1 MSQHVEVMSPAEGKW
16 VEIEIGSVV
25 DEGSAEIRTG
35 PFGTQLR
42 ASDYTPDGVPVINVR
57 NLGYGRI
64 RPAELERVDR
74 DVQER
79 LSGHLLRH
87 GDVVL
92 GRKGAV
98 DRHVLISPAED
109 GWMQGSDCI
118 RIRLTD
124 DAPVSPAFLS
134 KALLT
139 PNHKNW
145 MEAQCSHGATM
156 ASLNQDIIRRITIDA
171 PPRQLQN
178 CITSTLAAFDELV
191 EINERRI
198 EVLEDLARSLYREW
212 FVRFR
217 FPGFEKVGLVDS
229 ELGPIP
235 EGWDVG
241 TLGGVARWYS
251 GGTPS
256 TKNPDYW
263 NGSIPWI
270 TSGSLTSMLLDS
282 SERRLT
288 DGGVRAGS
296 RLVDRDTV
304 LFVVRGMSLVREFR
318 VGLADCS
325 LAFGQDCKALVA
337 NAGTDPLF
345 LAFTIFD
352 KQSDIQA
359 MVELAG
365 HGTGKLST
373 DRVKAVAFPLPPE
386 QLQREFAAAIRP
398 MRELMSTLVAQTRRH
413 RGVRDLLLPRLV
425 TGQLDISEID
435 LGVLTPPEAA

>member
-1 MSQHVEVMSPAEGKW
+1 MTERPEAASA
-16 VEIEIGSVV
+16 GSWPTISLG
-25 DEGSAEIRTG
+25 DAAEITSG
-35 PFGTQLR
+35 PAFQSSRFTEDADDVPLLRGMNVGVGATNWSSTKRWPRSEYDKYKRYALGAGDVILAMDRPWITDGLKLLVLGATDLPALLVQRVARIR
-42 ASDYTPDGVPVINVR
+42 ASRNVDQR
-57 NLGYGRI
+57 F
-64 RPAELERVDR
+64 
-74 DVQER
+74 
-79 LSGHLLRH
+79 LSGVLRSEPFAEYLKAVTTGTAVPHISGGDIADFQFLLPPI
-87 GDVVL
+87 D
-92 GRKGAV
+92 
-98 DRHVLISPAED
+98 S
-109 GWMQGSDCI
+109 Q
-118 RIRLTD
+118 
-124 DAPVSPAFLS
+124 
-134 KALLT
+134 
-139 PNHKNW
+139 
-145 MEAQCSHGATM
+145 
-156 ASLNQDIIRRITIDA
+156 RRIGCFVRA
-171 PPRQLQN
+171 L
-178 CITSTLAAFDELV
+178 DELI

-212 FVRFR
+212 FVRLR
-217 FPGFEKVGLVDS
+217 FPGSEKVGLVDS

-235 EGWDVG
+235 EGWGVG
-241 TLGGVARWYS
+241 TLGGIARWYS

-263 NGSIPWI
+263 DGSIPWI

-288 DGGVRAGS
+288 DEGVRAGS

-386 QLQREFAAAIRP
+386 QIQLEFASAIRP
-398 MRELMSTLVAQTRRH
+398 IRELMSTLVAQTRRH
-413 RGVRDLLLPRLV
+413 RGLRDLVLPRLV
-425 TGQLDISEID
+425 TGQLDISDID